1 MDWRPEF
8 SSQGLCR
15 PYAVKLLADINLV
28 ANLGV
33 LLFEKLEEFP
43 YQENK
48 IKKKPFGLLTLSLK
62 LTLEFTFLFTV
73 LCLFFFKFT
82 CSWLLKV
89 TTDSQKHYMLNFTA
103 YADIK
108 CSTMP

>member
-8 SSQGLCR
+8 SSQGWCR
-15 PYAVKLLADINLV
+15 PYAVKLLADINPV
-28 ANLGV
+28 ANLGA

-48 IKKKPFGLLTLSLK
+48 ENGCGKQFKKTPFGLLTLSLK

-73 LCLFFFKFT
+73 CAFF
-82 CSWLLKV
+82 LQVHMQYMQLVVERNV
-89 TTDSQKHYMLNFTA
+89 TTDSQKHYIAT
-103 YADIK
+103 
-108 CSTMP
+108 C